1 MSLASYVY
9 RIEKDGKDVIC
20 EIYDDEIND
29 SYYKKL
35 YDTYKDL
42 FVESEEI
49 LYDVENILNGI
60 KEKYTLEMSDSEVS
74 LDGYRV
80 WVKELEGP
88 IITSL
93 EDIHTVVEKCYTLR
107 ATIVN
112 GITEP
117 DIYKSYVYANSHT
130 YIVGKE
136 EWDTVLNLFP
146 RKHHLHNIK
155 YEDNLV
161 IFNSY

>member
-9 RIEKDGKDVIC
+9 RIEKNGKDVIC

-42 FVESEEI
+42 FVESDEI
-49 LYDVENILNGI
+49 LYNVETIFNDIT
-60 KEKYTLEMSDSEVS
+60 EKYTIEMSDSEVS

-80 WVKELEGP
+80 WVKELESP
-88 IITSL
+88 IVTSL
-93 EDIHTVVEKCYTLR
+93 EDIPTVVAKCYTLS
-107 ATIVN
+107 ATMVN
-112 GITEP
+112 GINET
-117 DIYKSYVYANSHT
+117 DKYANHVYKNKHT
-130 YIVGKE
+130 YVVGKE
-136 EWDTVLNLFP
+136 EWDEVLKLFP
-146 RKHHLHNIK
+146 TTHHLHNIK
-155 YEDNLV
+155 YEDDLI

>member
-93 EDIHTVVEKCYTLR
+93 EDIPTVVEKCYTLR
-107 ATIVN
+107 ATMVN

>member
-93 EDIHTVVEKCYTLR
+93 EDIPTVVEKCYTLR
-107 ATIVN
+107 ATVVN

>member
-1 MSLASYVY
+1 MSLASYIY

-20 EIYDDEIND
+20 QIYDDEVNV

-42 FVESEEI
+42 FVESDET
-49 LYDVENILNGI
+49 LYNVENILNDI
-60 KEKYTLEMSDSEVS
+60 QEKYTLEMSDSEVS

-93 EDIHTVVEKCYTLR
+93 EDIPTVVVKCYTLR
-107 ATIVN
+107 ATMVN
-112 GITEP
+112 GINET
-117 DIYKSYVYANSHT
+117 DLYSSYVYANSHT
-130 YIVGKE
+130 YVVGRE

-146 RKHHLHNIK
+146 KKHHLHNIK
-155 YEDNLV
+155 YEDDLI